1 MLLVTGASGYIG
13 RAVMIELAQ
22 HGHVIRTTTR
32 ALSALPDE
40 RAVFYDMRSEAR
52 CQRFV

>member
-13 RAVMIELAQ
+13 RAVLLELAQ

-32 ALSALPDE
+32 ALSALSDE
-40 RAVFYDMRSEAR
+40 S
-52 CQRFV
+52 CRFLRYEQ